1 FGVGMNLA
9 INSHLDGSIGIDSTE
24 LAEFTT
30 IPAELKAN
38 VGNKNELKAFI
49 VIPEYA
55 YEAGHFEIISQG
67 EGNSK
72 CYWRIE
78 EPEIQNI
85 PTVQF
90 AIVFKVPKEI
100 KSINLRGIAW
110 GEPDMNWLTADIR
123 DVFSD
128 LADRLQ
134 TLIRNKNKAAI
145 KFSRSDVKEW
155 ILKLPK
161 ANLTQDLA
169 T

>member
-1 FGVGMNLA
+1 
-9 INSHLDGSIGIDSTE
+9 
-24 LAEFTT
+24 
-30 IPAELKAN
+30 
-38 VGNKNELKAFI
+38 FI

-67 EGNSK
+67 EGNSR

-78 EPEIQNI
+78 EPEIQKI
-85 PTVQF
+85 LTVQF

-128 LADRLQ
+128 LADRLK

-145 KFSRSDVKEW
+145 KFSRSEVKEW

-161 ANLTQDLA
+161 ANLQQDLA